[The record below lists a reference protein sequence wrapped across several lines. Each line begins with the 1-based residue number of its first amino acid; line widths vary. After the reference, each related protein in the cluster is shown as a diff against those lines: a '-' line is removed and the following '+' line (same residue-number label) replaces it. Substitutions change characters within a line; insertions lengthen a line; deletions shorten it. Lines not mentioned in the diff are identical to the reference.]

1 MNKKRKIFLT
11 LSEFGSAIGL
21 SQLEKELIHQKNRM
35 IDHLKDVRA
44 QRGFTQ
50 TELARKVGTKQ
61 PAIARMEAGQVG
73 DVSFD
78 FLVRVALALGI
89 SLEISSGKKAA

>member
-1 MNKKRKIFLT
+1 MKKRGKIFLS
-11 LSEFGSAIGL
+11 LGEFGSAIGL

-35 IDHLKDVRA
+35 IDYLKVARSA
-44 QRGFTQ
+44 RGLTQ
-50 TELARKVGTKQ
+50 AELARKVGTLQ

-78 FLVRVALALGI
+78 FLIRVALALGI
-89 SLEISSGKKAA
+89 SLEVSSHKKAA

>member
-1 MNKKRKIFLT
+1 MKKKGTIYLS

-21 SQLEKELIHQKNRM
+21 SQLEKGLIHQKNRM
-35 IDHLKDVRA
+35 IDYLKDARA
-44 QRGFTQ
+44 ARGLTQ
-50 TELARKVGTKQ
+50 AELARKVGTLQ

-89 SLEISSGKKAA
+89 TLEVSSQKKAA